1 MGCKAKKKRLQKNN
15 FITKKARDVKRKRQ
29 NKMKLNVTVA
39 KSTQEAM
46 PEIGRKEKTTY
57 YLKVNDDITEIV
69 LNVGENT
76 YNTINQMSDENNNKQ
91 GGKQKTP

>member
-1 MGCKAKKKRLQKNN
+1 M
-15 FITKKARDVKRKRQ
+15 RKRQ